1 MRRSTVLL
9 LLPLAGCAQLVVFDQ
24 AVVGQR
30 DVEPGDET
38 VEGGELCDAD
48 IEMGGSV
55 LCAESCEIDPQS
67 GQTSCGERVAL
78 EGRRARIDLTSFDEV
93 ELTLT
98 ACAEHDPAVTIRG
111 ANGASVALAGRT
123 LTVTAAEEADA
134 QPYRHE
140 AFLPSEGCI
149 ERTLVFQTGRLGL
162 EDLGGRL
169 CSDHLVPV
177 ADAWSMELSETG
189 LQGVELCMRGPS

>member
-1 MRRSTVLL
+1 MRRSLPLL
-9 LLPLAGCAQLVVFDQ
+9 ALALAGCAQLVVFDQ

-30 DVEPGDET
+30 DIEPGAENE
-38 VEGGELCDAD
+38 VGGELCDSD
-48 IEMGGSV
+48 IDMGTSV
-55 LCAESCEIDPQS
+55 LCAESCEIDART

-78 EGRRARIDLTSFDEV
+78 DGRRARIDLTSLDEV

-98 ACAEHDPAVTIRG
+98 ACAEEDPAVTIRG
-111 ANGASVALAGRT
+111 ANGASVALEGRN
-123 LTVTAAEEADA
+123 LTVTAAEEAEA
-134 QPYRHE
+134 QPYTHE
-140 AFLPSEGCI
+140 AYLPEEGCI

-189 LQGVELCMRGPS
+189 LRGVELCLRGPS